1 MPITFSGQSA
11 SSEDTS
17 RGLKQIQHVEL
28 TLNGIATDTLTI
40 AEVDQSKTFILA
52 SAKSDKSNNPFDVSF
67 FDDVTLTIS
76 QEKPSAVTTVFVQVM
91 EFD

>member
-1 MPITFSGQSA
+1 MTIIFSGIAA

-17 RGLKQIQHVEL
+17 RGLKQVQHVEL
-28 TLNGIATDTLTI
+28 TLNAIASDTLTI
-40 AEVDQSKTFILA
+40 AEVDQAKTLIIA
-52 SAKSDKSNNPFDVSF
+52 SAKSDKANNPFDVDF

-76 QEKPSAVTTVFVQVM
+76 QTKTNAVTTVFVQVI